1 MEGSLNAVYVTLWKT
16 DSGIL
21 SFSYFRTT
29 EQNKF
34 GFVQFDRPKIENHLL
49 TPESYESKKHND
61 SGEKHSLSS
70 LNHYAFFLTEM
81 MMGSNSAYK
90 IFDWQIAQSRACFV
104 PLYENKKI

>member
-49 TPESYESKKHND
+49 TPESYELKKECLPFPENILRYLYNINNFIQTLYD
-61 SGEKHSLSS
+61 SSFSP
-70 LNHYAFFLTEM
+70 YTC
-81 MMGSNSAYK
+81 
-90 IFDWQIAQSRACFV
+90 W
-104 PLYENKKI
+104 KKSTSFASE